1 MSVVMW
7 KGKRMMNE
15 SGSGAAR
22 CGEENDAHAVAGGAF
37 GSAPDATGAIVPAPE
52 RARVDAAVAAAR
64 DWLLGRQDAAGWWCA
79 ELEGDTTLE
88 SYMILLEAFFGRP
101 DSAKARA
108 LAKVIRDEALPAG
121 EFAQYPGGPADLSV
135 SCLSYFALKVAGDDA
150 EAPH

>member
-22 CGEENDAHAVAGGAF
+22 CGEENDAGAVEHSAF
-37 GSAPDATGAIVPAPE
+37 GGAPDAAGAIAVAPE
-52 RARVDAAVAAAR
+52 RGRVDAAVAAAR
-64 DWLLGRQDAAGWWCA
+64 EWLIVRQDAAGWWCA

-101 DSAKARA
+101 DGDKARA
-108 LAKVIRDEALPAG
+108 L
-121 EFAQYPGGPADLSV
+121 
-135 SCLSYFALKVAGDDA
+135 
-150 EAPH
+150 